1 MKTCHAD
8 RAARV
13 HATALA
19 LLRCRW
25 RAGLAALALLSVAVQ
40 LPAGAAPRQVE
51 AFDAGAWP
59 ALQAG
64 LKQPAVVVFS
74 TTDCAHCPA
83 VLAQLHQHIGRRR
96 AALIAVVMD
105 SVPGQDD
112 AALKA
117 DAHYRLSLIHI

>member
-19 LLRCRW
+19 LLRHRW
-25 RAGLAALALLSVAVQ
+25 RAWLAALALLSAAVQ

-51 AFDAGAWP
+51 AFDASAWP

-83 VLAQLHQHIGRRR
+83 VLAQLPTI
-96 AALIAVVMD
+96 
-105 SVPGQDD
+105 
-112 AALKA
+112 LKQRQA
-117 DAHYRLSLIHI
+117 PPQQPAMLQNAEGHSSPSLN